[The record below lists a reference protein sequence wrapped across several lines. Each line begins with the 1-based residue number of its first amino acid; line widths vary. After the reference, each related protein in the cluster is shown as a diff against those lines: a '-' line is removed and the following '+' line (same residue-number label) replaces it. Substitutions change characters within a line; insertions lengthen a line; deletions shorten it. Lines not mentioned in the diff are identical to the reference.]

1 MCCLFQK
8 KINKKKESAKEG
20 GDNTTPCTKEG
31 ERGVLAGG
39 VFVSRGGDSRR
50 RCVRASALEFS
61 DKNKRL

>member
-39 VFVSRGGDSRR
+39 VFVSRGGDY
-50 RCVRASALEFS
+50 
-61 DKNKRL
+61 